1 MSRTYQTQGIVLK
14 GTPFGEADRLLTI
27 FSPDYGLIRAI
38 APSARKPKSSLRGR
52 TEVFVMNDFL
62 IATGKSL
69 DRIMQAETQQSFPGL
84 GQDVCKLAAGQYLIE
99 VILALAIEGNAQ
111 AQLYGLFMEHLRRLA
126 EESQPETLYAHLAQ
140 ALFHCLALEGF
151 APQLH
156 RCALSGEMI
165 APNFHDAQW
174 RIGFSSE
181 LGGIVTL
188 PANTNQPISLKRLT
202 AIALGLLQH
211 LSHSHLP
218 QPSEFLPDFA
228 QKRLRVWDWLT
239 VERVLRDYAQQ
250 QLGKKFKAAP
260 LVDSLWEL
268 DF

>member
-1 MSRTYQTQGIVLK
+1 LSRTYQTEGIILK

-27 FSPDYGLIRAI
+27 FSPDHGLIRAI

-52 TEVFVMNDFL
+52 TELFVVNQFL

-69 DRIMQAETQQSFPGL
+69 DRILQADTQHSFPGL

-99 VILALAIEGNAQ
+99 VILSLAIEGHAQ
-111 AQLYGLFMEHLRRLA
+111 APLYQLFTEHLRRLA

-140 ALFHCLALEGF
+140 GLFHCLALEGF

-156 RCALSGEMI
+156 RCALSGETI
-165 APNFHDAQW
+165 TPNFHDRQW
-174 RIGFSSE
+174 RVGFSND

-188 PANTNQPISLKRLT
+188 PVKTSQPLIVKRLT
-202 AIALGLLQH
+202 AIELSLLQQ
-211 LSHSHLP
+211 LSHSGLP
-218 QPSEFLPDFA
+218 QPSQWLPESA
-228 QKRLRVWDWLT
+228 RKQLRVWDWLT

-250 QLGKKFKAAP
+250 QLGKSFKAAP
-260 LVDSLWEL
+260 LVDSLWDL

>member
-1 MSRTYQTQGIVLK
+1 LSRTYQTEGIVLK

-27 FSPDYGLIRAI
+27 FSPEYGLIRAI

-52 TEVFVMNDFL
+52 TELFVVNHFL

-69 DRIMQAETQQSFPGL
+69 DRILQAETQQSFPGL

-99 VILALAIEGNAQ
+99 VILSLAIEGSAQ
-111 AQLYGLFMEHLRRLA
+111 SQLYGLFMEHLRRLA
-126 EESQPETLYAHLAQ
+126 EESRPETLYAHLAQ

-156 RCALSGEMI
+156 RCALSGEVI
-165 APNFHDAQW
+165 SPNFHDRQW
-174 RIGFSSE
+174 RMGFSNE
-181 LGGIVTL
+181 LGGIVSL
-188 PANTNQPISLKRLT
+188 PVRLDQPLIVKRLT
-202 AIALGLLQH
+202 AIELSLLQH
-211 LSHSHLP
+211 LSQRGLP
-218 QPSEFLPDFA
+218 QPSDFLPA
-228 QKRLRVWDWLT
+228 LTQKQLRVWDWLT

-250 QLGKKFKAAP
+250 QLGTVFKAAP
-260 LVDSLWEL
+260 LVDSLWDL

>member
-1 MSRTYQTQGIVLK
+1 MK

-52 TEVFVMNDFL
+52 TEVFVVNHFL

-69 DRIMQAETQQSFPGL
+69 DRIMQADTQQSFPRL
-84 GQDVCKLAAGQYLIE
+84 GRDVCKLAAGQYLIE
-99 VILALAIEGNAQ
+99 VILALAIEDNAQ
-111 AQLYGLFMEHLRRLA
+111 AQLYGLFTEHLRRLA
-126 EESQPETLYAHLAQ
+126 EESQPETLYGHLAQ
-140 ALFHCLALEGF
+140 GLFHCLALEGF

-156 RCALSGEMI
+156 RCAFSGERI
-165 APNFHDAQW
+165 TPNFHDAQW

-188 PANTNQPISLKRLT
+188 PVKTDQPIILKRLT
-202 AIALGLLQH
+202 AIELSLLQH
-211 LSHSHLP
+211 LSQSDLP
-218 QPSEFLPDFA
+218 QPLDFLPTLA
-228 QKRLRVWDWLT
+228 QKQLRAWDWLT

-260 LVDSLWEL
+260 LVDSLWDLE
-268 DF
+268 F

>member
-1 MSRTYQTQGIVLK
+1 MK
-14 GTPFGEADRLLTI
+14 GTPFGEADRLITI
-27 FSPDYGLIRAI
+27 FSPDHGLIRAI

-52 TEVFVMNDFL
+52 TEVFVVNYFV

-69 DRIMQAETQQSFPGL
+69 DRIVQADTQQSFPGL
-84 GQDVCKLAAGQYLIE
+84 GRDVCKLAAGQYLIE
-99 VILALAIEGNAQ
+99 VILSLAIENHAQ
-111 AQLYGLFMEHLRRLA
+111 AQLYELFTEHLRRLA
-126 EESQPETLYAHLAQ
+126 TESQPETLYAHLAQ

-165 APNFHDAQW
+165 TPNFHDLQW

-181 LGGIVTL
+181 LGGIVAL
-188 PANTNQPISLKRLT
+188 PAKTDQPLILKRLT
-202 AIALGLLQH
+202 AIELSLLQH
-211 LSHSHLP
+211 LSQSDLP
-218 QPSEFLPDFA
+218 QPSQFLPEFA
-228 QKRLRVWDWLT
+228 HKRLRAWDWLT
-239 VERVLRDYAQQ
+239 VEKVLRNYAQQ

-260 LVDSLWEL
+260 LVDSLWDL